1 MGSNNLRNICAYLI
15 SAIIWEIEPGKTFDL
30 NYIFAQ
36 INKIEPDLKI
46 DRLLPADYILVYRIC
61 RNLRKIGVIK
71 KNDIGV
77 GPKNSF
83 TKQAKIQF

>member
-1 MGSNNLRNICAYLI
+1 MGTTNLRHICAYLI

-30 NYIFAQ
+30 NFIFAQ
-36 INKIEPDLKI
+36 INKIEPEIKL
-46 DRLLPADYILVYRIC
+46 DRLMPADYILVYRIC

-83 TKQAKIQF
+83 TKQSKIEF